1 MGGSFALLGRGT
13 APSPLLFLTFYLF
26 SFLVLISVMDGKEK
40 FVYDASLLFLIG
52 GALFHLLFGASF
64 FRMVGGS
71 LFLGLPLWMIYGLS
85 RGRMGF
91 GDVTLAFSL
100 GLFLDGERSLL
111 TLFLASLLGI
121 AFSALMMALGRR
133 KWRDPL
139 PFAPFL
145 CTAAFFFSCVLMW
158 PVFISSSFC
167 SNPFPLRP
175 VVRRRSHACHFAL
188 LS

>member
-1 MGGSFALLGRGT
+1 MVGSRDGGLFCPPWKGHCSISFAFSYFL
-13 APSPLLFLTFYLF
+13 SLFF
-26 SFLVLISVMDGKEK
+26 SCSHFGHGWEGK

-145 CTAAFFFSCVLMW
+145 CTAAFFLFV
-158 PVFISSSFC
+158 
-167 SNPFPLRP
+167 RP
-175 VVRRRSHACHFAL
+175 DVARLYFQL
-188 LS
+188 FLF

>member
-1 MGGSFALLGRGT
+1 
-13 APSPLLFLTFYLF
+13 
-26 SFLVLISVMDGKEK
+26 MDGKEK

-100 GLFLDGERSLL
+100 GPFFLMG
-111 TLFLASLLGI
+111 
-121 AFSALMMALGRR
+121 SAV
-133 KWRDPL
+133 
-139 PFAPFL
+139 
-145 CTAAFFFSCVLMW
+145 S
-158 PVFISSSFC
+158 
-167 SNPFPLRP
+167 
-175 VVRRRSHACHFAL
+175 
-188 LS
+188 

>member
-1 MGGSFALLGRGT
+1 MVGSRDGGLFCPPWKGHCSISFAF
-13 APSPLLFLTFYLF
+13 SYFYLF

-145 CTAAFFFSCVLMW
+145 CMAAFFLFV
-158 PVFISSSFC
+158 
-167 SNPFPLRP
+167 RP
-175 VVRRRSHACHFAL
+175 DVARLYFQL
-188 LS
+188 FLF